1 LSQTLANDL
10 EKRFPEDTLV
20 RFNYV
25 PTLRALLALNDRKPS
40 SAIELLQAA
49 SPYELG
55 SPISDSVGFAGA
67 LYPVYV
73 RGEAYLALRWGAEA
87 AAEFQKI
94 LDHRGIVVS
103 DPVGAIRPKRRPPIT
118 ISSFSGKTPTRTSL
132 PSNKPKANTPDCDER
147 RIRLTEEGLL
157 AATRIAGVN
166 PPNNRRATHQYRQNG
181 WRLTTGAILDG

>member
-1 LSQTLANDL
+1 MSQTLANDL

-103 DPVGAIRPKRRPPIT
+103 DPVGAVVRLELARA
-118 ISSFSGKTPTRTSL
+118 FLMSGNKTKAKAAYYDFLILWKDADPNVPTLKQAKSEY
-132 PSNKPKANTPDCDER
+132 A
-147 RIRLTEEGLL
+147 RL
-157 AATRIAGVN
+157 R
-166 PPNNRRATHQYRQNG
+166 
-181 WRLTTGAILDG
+181 